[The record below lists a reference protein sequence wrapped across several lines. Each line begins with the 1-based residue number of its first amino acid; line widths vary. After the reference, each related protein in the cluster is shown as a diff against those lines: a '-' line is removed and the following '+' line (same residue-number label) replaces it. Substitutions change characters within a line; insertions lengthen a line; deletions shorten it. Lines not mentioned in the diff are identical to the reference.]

1 MANAIGGTA
10 TVLADGKPYP
20 LRGSFIVSPSP
31 SERTGVAGMDGV
43 HGYTEQERVPF
54 ISGVL
59 STLGTLTIAELDAM
73 TDITVQCT
81 LANGHTYVLRDA
93 WTHSAH
99 EIDTNAGSVAVRWE
113 GYTCTEM

>member
-10 TVLADGKPYP
+10 TVLANGKPYP

-43 HGYTEQERVPF
+43 HGFTEQERVPF

-59 STLGTLTIAELDAM
+59 STLSTLTVAELDAM
-73 TDITVQCT
+73 TGVTVQCD
-81 LANGHTYVLRDA
+81 LANGKSYVLSRA

-99 EIDTNAGSVAVRWE
+99 EIDTSAGSVAVRWE
-113 GYTCTEM
+113 GFSCKEL